1 MARISGRILD
11 RFDILLNVAELRPAE
26 LLPEHLSESTQK
38 VRERI
43 MASRQFA
50 ASRQSGKDDLLNA
63 HLDAKSLNDELK
75 DNEDIR
81 SLYSEALE
89 KQALSARGFHKS
101 IRVARTIADLA
112 ASPVITRYHVLEAL
126 SYHRFFCLVQIM
138 ASDAA
143 PYLSIALLANLPPP
157 PKIGRPCFVR

>member
-1 MARISGRILD
+1 MWHDLIIIR
-11 RFDILLNVAELRPAE
+11 
-26 LLPEHLSESTQK
+26 HLSESNQK

-50 ASRQSGKDDLLNA
+50 AMQSGKDDLLNA

-81 SLYSEALE
+81 SLYSEAL
-89 KQALSARGFHKS
+89 LR
-101 IRVARTIADLA
+101 A

-126 SYHRFFCLVQIM
+126 SYRRFFLFG
-138 ASDAA
+138 AD
-143 PYLSIALLANLPPP
+143 N
-157 PKIGRPCFVR
+157 G